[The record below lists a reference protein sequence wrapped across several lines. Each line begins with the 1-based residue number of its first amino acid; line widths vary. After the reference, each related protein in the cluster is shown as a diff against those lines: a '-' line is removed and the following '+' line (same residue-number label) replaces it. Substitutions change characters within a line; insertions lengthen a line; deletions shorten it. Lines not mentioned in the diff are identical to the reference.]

1 MSKWCDTVCLDRPIA
16 AKEGVV
22 KRKTVNKK
30 LCLDVSTVNIDRP
43 ITTTYS
49 RNSNNI
55 GNEEKALNKEECNN
69 TFKSIQPHRLQNPNN
84 IIIGHLNVD
93 SLRNKILAV
102 EELMQKKS
110 RYMSFFCN
118 KIRWNISEAAVSR
131 RSMDISCIEGTE
143 TNMESFFISV
153 KMFLVKL
160 WTLKKSP
167 MAAK

>member
-22 KRKTVNKK
+22 KRKTVIKK

-43 ITTTYS
+43 TTTTYA

-69 TFKSIQPHRLQNPNN
+69 TFKSIQPHSLQNANN

-102 EELMQKKS
+102 EELMQKKVD
-110 RYMSFFCN
+110 MSFFCN
-118 KIRWNISEAAVSR
+118 KIRWNIFKAAVSR
-131 RSMDISCIEGTE
+131 RSMDITCIEGTE
-143 TNMESFFISV
+143 TNMESFFISM
-153 KMFLVKL
+153 KMLLVKL